1 MNKQRTEPIK
11 AITLWQ
17 PWATLIALGAKQ
29 FETRSWAITYRGP
42 LVIHASKRLTVEETR
57 YCRMEPFRSILAAG
71 GYYYPTQLPTG
82 KALCVVDV
90 VGCLTSV
97 EAFLIISDQ
106 ERAFGNYQPDR
117 FAWKLASV
125 RRFAKPV
132 PIQGM
137 QGLWTWPSNIPLP
150 EADLG

>member
-1 MNKQRTEPIK
+1 MNKQQTEPIK

-17 PWATLIALGAKQ
+17 PWATLIALGAKS

-42 LVIHASKRLTVEETR
+42 LVIHASKRLTSAEVAYMR
-57 YCRMEPFRSILAAG
+57 SNPFRQVLAAG
-71 GYYYPTQLPTG
+71 GYHHPAELPLG
-82 KALCVVDV
+82 KAICVVDV

-117 FAWKLASV
+117 FAWKLANV
-125 RRFAKPV
+125 RRFARPI
-132 PIQGM
+132 PIQGS
-137 QGLWTWPSNIPLP
+137 QGLWNWPASIPLP
-150 EADLG
+150 EVDHG